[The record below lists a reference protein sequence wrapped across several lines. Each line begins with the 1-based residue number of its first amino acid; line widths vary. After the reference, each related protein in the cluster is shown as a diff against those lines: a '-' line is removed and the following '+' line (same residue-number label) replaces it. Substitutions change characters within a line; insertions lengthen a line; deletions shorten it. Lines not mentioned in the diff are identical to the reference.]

1 MGVKRKENRRH
12 RHRASRRKS
21 SRPHKN
27 GRKGT
32 FFLSNA
38 PALRDFWLLSHGY
51 GGGNAFLSIYF
62 IAFHE
67 SRGMGAKC
75 KHDFAQYYEY
85 IEPVE
90 LQLSSTFSLQPRLVP
105 IPRGRFRIAVSS
117 SKVYKTRR
125 PGSEMAI
132 QHSSIHLTL
141 SNNRKTFVIAR
152 ESHQSRQAG
161 KKRYWICSK
170 DQDDHPLKA
179 PRSRKTS

>member
-67 SRGMGAKC
+67 FRGMGAKC

-105 IPRGRFRIAVSS
+105 IPRGRFRGIQLKSIQNAP
-117 SKVYKTRR
+117 TRFWNGDPTLINPLNIIKQPKNLCDR
-125 PGSEMAI
+125 PRKP
-132 QHSSIHLTL
+132 SI
-141 SNNRKTFVIAR
+141 SP
-152 ESHQSRQAG
+152 SR
-161 KKRYWICSK
+161 KKRNWICSK

>member
-62 IAFHE
+62 IAFQE
-67 SRGMGAKC
+67 SRGTGAKC
-75 KHDFAQYYEY
+75 KHYFAQYYEY

-90 LQLSSTFSLQPRLVP
+90 LQLAPAFLLQPRLVP
-105 IPRGRFRIAVSS
+105 IPRGRFRGIQLKSIQNAP
-117 SKVYKTRR
+117 TRFWNGDPTLINPLNIIKQPKNLCDR
-125 PGSEMAI
+125 PRKP
-132 QHSSIHLTL
+132 SI
-141 SNNRKTFVIAR
+141 S
-152 ESHQSRQAG
+152 
-161 KKRYWICSK
+161 
-170 DQDDHPLKA
+170 P
-179 PRSRKTS
+179 SRKKKVLNLLKRSGRSPLESS